1 MAWIRRVWRWID
13 TPIEER
19 YQPSNEPVIR
29 TPLDLFDEAIDDVKS
44 YITYLEMEGVT
55 KDEAEDYDWHG
66 MEVISLEVSLELIH
80 EAIAML
86 RPTARLGQ
94 EGATGAEQ

>member
-1 MAWIRRVWRWID
+1 
-13 TPIEER
+13 
-19 YQPSNEPVIR
+19 
-29 TPLDLFDEAIDDVKS
+29 
-44 YITYLEMEGVT
+44 MEGVT

-80 EAIAML
+80 EAMAML